1 MELLWPLTQPGPLP
15 PLPGSRPIAKEAI
28 ARFGFYR
35 RIGVRICHADMR
47 PPFHRQFLRP
57 SLVALLIVLTFMMLA
72 LPAQLMSAWAWVPTV
87 GLKVRLMRPGI
98 DGVPS
103 PGIQPVLV
111 HVRFDGTRRSVTVNN
126 EPVPWNQLGVTL
138 RRELRLRPPD
148 WPVYVDGDRNMEWG
162 HTVAAID
169 VLQGLHRQV
178 VLLTH

>member
-126 EPVPWNQLGVTL
+126 EPRTSFAAARLAGVCRWRSQHGVGPHCRCH
-138 RRELRLRPPD
+138 RRDTR
-148 WPVYVDGDRNMEWG
+148 
-162 HTVAAID
+162 VASAGCAAD
-169 VLQGLHRQV
+169 ALESRES
-178 VLLTH
+178 